1 MLNTDYFKG
10 KKIVIIGF
18 ARSGL
23 ACANLLYGLGA
34 QVSITDNS
42 DSELTRLNLPR
53 LKSKDIKVELG
64 VHTRDFIVNRDLA
77 VVSPGIPQHCP
88 PVVWAGQLKV
98 AMVSEIEVAA
108 ALCPATIIAVTGTNG
123 KTTVTTL
130 IARLLEAKGRRV
142 FACGNI
148 GSPFSGEVEKM
159 RQEDFVSLEVS
170 SFQLERIHRFKP
182 KIAVILNFSR
192 NHLDRHNNIE
202 EYLGAKKRIF
212 MNQDKFDYLVLNYED
227 PTVRELA
234 KEAQASAVYFR
245 KNEDLNPNQSAVLAV
260 ASILKIDKD
269 SVLGVFREFKGLEHR
284 LEYVAEINNIKFI
297 NDSKATTVDSAL
309 WALENIAGKIILIA
323 GGRDKGNDYS
333 AILDLALKKVRA
345 VVLIGEAKNKI
356 RDAFKGLVPID
367 ETNTLQEA
375 IRVAFHKAS
384 PGDYVLLS
392 PMCASFDMFSN
403 YEERGLVFKQ
413 GVRDLIM
420 TNNLIQ
426 GAK

>member
-34 QVSITDNS
+34 RVSITDNS
-42 DSELTRLNLPR
+42 DSELTRLNLSR

-64 VHTRDFIVNRDLA
+64 VHTRDFIVNRDFA
-77 VVSPGIPQHCP
+77 VVSPGIPQYCL

-98 AMVSEIEVAA
+98 PMVSEIEVAA

-130 IARLLEAKGRRV
+130 IARLLEAKGKRV
-142 FACGNI
+142 FVCGNI
-148 GSPFSGEVEKM
+148 GTPFSGEVEKIG
-159 RQEDFVSLEVS
+159 REDFVSLEVS

-234 KEAQASAVYFR
+234 QEAQANAVYFR

-356 RDAFKGLVPID
+356 RDAFEGLMPID
-367 ETNTLQEA
+367 QTNTLQEA
-375 IRVAFHKAS
+375 IRVAFHKAN

-413 GVRDLIM
+413 AVRDLIM
-420 TNNLIQ
+420 TNEQIKS
-426 GAK
+426 AK